1 MSIHDMIDI
10 APTYGNKI
18 QFNFNKNFSAHHFH
32 VLGESAQCRMPKQWE
47 RESTSVLHFFYANI
61 NYVGVDHKFHNSY
74 MFLSNKYYTSTFVK
88 ILS

>member
-10 APTYGNKI
+10 AQTYGNKI

-47 RESTSVLHFFYANI
+47 RESTSVLHFFLMQI
-61 NYVGVDHKFHNSY
+61 YVGGDHKFHHSY

-88 ILS
+88 IIS